1 MMRSL
6 DHLAP
11 GAPLCLSASPPRG
24 GRSLCRRLPL
34 FLQGWR
40 KRESR
45 DASDFPTCGGDVRQD
60 RGGHL
65 ALTFLIGLVSA
76 TPALAACPQE
86 LAIYEDSIGQS
97 LTFTPPPAEGQ
108 AAEHAFSIRI
118 NGQDLQGVVMW
129 SADPER
135 PNGIVMDHCPDGDVT
150 GEELEACTVW
160 QGVIYGL
167 TKDATAP
174 FLGKRGSP
182 FAEALLLPDFSRSVQ
197 SHTFKNSMPSPPKAD
212 DVFRM
217 KACQE

>member
-1 MMRSL
+1 MTQYWTE
-6 DHLAP
+6 LA
-11 GAPLCLSASPPRG
+11 
-24 GRSLCRRLPL
+24 
-34 FLQGWR
+34 
-40 KRESR
+40 
-45 DASDFPTCGGDVRQD
+45 
-60 RGGHL
+60 
-65 ALTFLIGLVSA
+65 GLMAVFSVTIV

-97 LTFTPPPAEGQ
+97 LTFTPPPAQGQ

-129 SADPER
+129 SAEPER
-135 PNGIVMDHCPDGDVT
+135 PNGIVMDHCPEGDVT
-150 GEELEACTVW
+150 GEELDTCTVW

-167 TKDATAP
+167 TKEASAP

-182 FAEALLLPDFSRSVQ
+182 HAEALLLPDFSRAVQ
-197 SHTFKNSMPSPPKAD
+197 GHTFKNSMPSPPKAG